1 LRVPAEL
8 SLRGYILLRGPIVS
22 HASGLCCCRSARSR
36 CPAARRCRRARC
48 RGLPCQIA
56 ARARLSR
63 LGKPLSTAAA
73 GIAAGDLRLL
83 LRWSRRGPR
92 RRRVPR
98 HGRSGRAAG
107 GTGRLLRRN
116 AGRLRGRALRGR
128 LRRRVTRRGNLRR
141 GSWRGDV
148 RSGRARRRRCRVRCG
163 RRRVRCGR
171 RRSGS
176 CVRRRGGARG
186 RRSSSLVFLRLRD
199 CGCRNRS
206 RNDKKCCDADVPLQ
220 HDTASYVARTS
231 QPARWYAG
239 SACAST
245 GVQRS
250 GAIVAIP
257 ILSGLHH
264 RYVRM

>member
-1 LRVPAEL
+1 LRVPDEV

-22 HASGLCCCRSARSR
+22 DASGLCCCRSARSR
-36 CPAARRCRRARC
+36 CPGARRCRRARC
-48 RGLPCQIA
+48 RGLPRQIA

-163 RRRVRCGR
+163 RRR
-171 RRSGS
+171 SGS

>member
-1 LRVPAEL
+1 MPPPLRVEEAALERRAREDARAGVASGGQVGKALVAQHSAGEGAGAGGRLRVPVEL

-22 HASGLCCCRSARSR
+22 DASGLCCCRSARSR
-36 CPAARRCRRARC
+36 CPGARRCRRARC
-48 RGLPCQIA
+48 RGLPRQIA

-83 LRWSRRGPR
+83 LRWSRRGPW

-116 AGRLRGRALRGR
+116 AGRLRSRALRGR

-163 RRRVRCGR
+163 RRR
-171 RRSGS
+171 SGS
-176 CVRRRGGARG
+176 RVRRGRCRVSAHGNRGKHRG
-186 RRSSSLVFLRLRD
+186 YETQKVALASS
-199 CGCRNRS
+199 
-206 RNDKKCCDADVPLQ
+206 
-220 HDTASYVARTS
+220 
-231 QPARWYAG
+231 
-239 SACAST
+239 
-245 GVQRS
+245 VQTDQE
-250 GAIVAIP
+250 P
-257 ILSGLHH
+257 K
-264 RYVRM
+264 

>member
-1 LRVPAEL
+1 MRVPVEL

-22 HASGLCCCRSARSR
+22 DASGLCCCRSARSR
-36 CPAARRCRRARC
+36 CPGARRCRRARC
-48 RGLPCQIA
+48 RGLPRQIA

-116 AGRLRGRALRGR
+116 A
-128 LRRRVTRRGNLRR
+128 RRRRCRVRRG
-141 GSWRGDV
+141 
-148 RSGRARRRRCRVRCG
+148 RCRVRCG

-231 QPARWYAG
+231 QPAR
-239 SACAST
+239 
-245 GVQRS
+245 
-250 GAIVAIP
+250 
-257 ILSGLHH
+257 
-264 RYVRM
+264 